1 MKRKVTI
8 AKNNDSIT
16 TDSFNKRLR
25 MQSKVI
31 KKILHQ
37 LHQPEDAEFD
47 IFLDE
52 EKPDLTSK
60 DDEINRNN
68 Q

>member
-1 MKRKVTI
+1 MKRKATI
-8 AKNNDSIT
+8 TKNNDHLT
-16 TDSFNKRLR
+16 TDSFNKRLQ

-31 KKILHQ
+31 KKILDQ
-37 LHQPEDAEFD
+37 LHQPEDAEFN

-52 EKPDLTSK
+52 EKPDLSSK
-60 DDEINRNN
+60 DDESNHNN